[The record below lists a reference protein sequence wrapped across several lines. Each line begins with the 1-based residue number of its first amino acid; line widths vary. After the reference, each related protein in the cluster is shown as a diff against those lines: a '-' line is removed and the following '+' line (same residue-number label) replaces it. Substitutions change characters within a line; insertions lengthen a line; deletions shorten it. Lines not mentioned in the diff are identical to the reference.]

1 MTNELICMKCKHF
14 RALSGGCDAFP
25 KGIPYEISS
34 SREDLHEKPTKEQE
48 NDIVF
53 SPFKNESEQ
62 LK

>member
-1 MTNELICMKCKHF
+1 MIAELNCLKCKHF

-25 KGIPYEISS
+25 EGIPYEITETGES
-34 SREDLHEKPTKEQE
+34 EHLTPLEGQK

-53 SPFKNESEQ
+53 SLYENEDEQ